1 MNIKKYVSEKV
12 CEAAVKLAR
21 NSIGRSI
28 PAKFHEP
35 KVPEALKKSLTENN
49 HK

>member
-1 MNIKKYVSEKV
+1 MNIKKHVSEKV
-12 CEAAVKLAR
+12 CEAAIRLAR

-35 KVPEALKKSLTENN
+35 KVPESLKKSLEDKN
-49 HK
+49 